1 MDGEGLE
8 PSRCEPYA
16 PKAYASTNSA
26 IRPFIYLENNVGHVR
41 LELTT
46 LRLRGTCNACQAHS
60 PYVNLLYHI
69 SRSKGKVYDG
79 KLLCF
84 VLTF

>member
-8 PSRCEPYA
+8 PSRITPYA

-26 IRPFIYLENNVGHVR
+26 IRPFYLFWNGRTNMGHVR

-46 LRLRGTCNACQAHS
+46 LRLRGVCSTNWANGPDS
-60 PYVNLLYHI
+60 LLYHI
-69 SRSKGKVYDG
+69 KRDKRKVYDG
-79 KLLCF
+79 AL
-84 VLTF
+84 

>member
-8 PSRCEPYA
+8 PSRITPYA

-26 IRPFIYLENNVGHVR
+26 IRPCWFNFKLELQKVGHVR

-46 LRLRGTCNACQAHS
+46 LRLRGVCSTN
-60 PYVNLLYHI
+60 
-69 SRSKGKVYDG
+69 
-79 KLLCF
+79 
-84 VLTF
+84 